1 MNWNHYMTHFEE
13 WERFDRTSEL
23 NEELRF
29 LIERIKW
36 NRRILCSDNW
46 TPSKKDIIIHK
57 QRFTEYLELFNDL
70 DKKLKNNDYNYFP
83 KRMKTIKESI
93 IKIRNYENKRISQ
106 KV

>member
-1 MNWNHYMTHFEE
+1 MNWNTYMTHFEE

-23 NEELRF
+23 NEEIRMLVV
-29 LIERIKW
+29 RINYNKTL
-36 NRRILCSDNW
+36 LCSDTW
-46 TPSKKDIIIHK
+46 VPSKKDIIIHK

-93 IKIRNYENKRISQ
+93 ITIRNYEDKRISK